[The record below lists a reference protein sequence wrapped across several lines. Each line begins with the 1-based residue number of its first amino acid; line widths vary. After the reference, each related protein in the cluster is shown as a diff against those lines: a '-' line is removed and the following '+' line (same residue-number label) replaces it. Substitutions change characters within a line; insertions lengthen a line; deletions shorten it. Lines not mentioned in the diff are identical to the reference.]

1 MKAFFIFLLISFSGF
16 GQNSNALIS
25 DLEGIMNFN
34 LEKLNNYL
42 VNDLKLELTNR
53 KDTESNTTLVYNHSG
68 ESNELFNAMASF
80 TVGFKSLVV
89 LSFNQET
96 NKLYES
102 VNKELQNQSK
112 YILIEENASQI
123 KYSNG
128 VYIIVL
134 SVDVVIEKISY
145 SVTIIRKS

>member
-1 MKAFFIFLLISFSGF
+1 MISFSGF
-16 GQNSNALIS
+16 GQNSNALIR

-53 KDTESNTTLVYNHSG
+53 KDTESNTTLVYNLSG
-68 ESNELFNAMASF
+68 ESKELFNAMASF

-134 SVDVVIEKISY
+134 SVDVVIEKMSY
-145 SVTIIRKS
+145 SVTVIRKS